1 MWTLD
6 ISRNVPNVFMNKPSP
21 RATSTLT
28 FLLTPRHSS
37 IKHLPRVLGN
47 IQAHCVSHWLSLLY
61 PHYIL
66 VELVRSSSGSAVC
79 VWEMMATP
87 GVRTA
92 AHSQQHGHRQSGS
105 PAQRVVSRVES
116 TMNLLAQLKERYTTS
131 HTPSHGHGDMSRTS
145 SATNTS
151 RGSATQPPQPQR
163 DVSPRAQSSFLLSTA
178 SGTTP
183 QASRRLL
190 AGEPSP
196 EWSPGTGGSSRFTRG
211 VASWSKAI
219 AEVRAQ
225 AAAEVQA
232 IQQRAAIEK
241 YSVNSATAAPT
252 LHALLTLTLALALLN
267 PGLALYGA

>member
-1 MWTLD
+1 
-6 ISRNVPNVFMNKPSP
+6 
-21 RATSTLT
+21 
-28 FLLTPRHSS
+28 
-37 IKHLPRVLGN
+37 
-47 IQAHCVSHWLSLLY
+47 
-61 PHYIL
+61 
-66 VELVRSSSGSAVC
+66 
-79 VWEMMATP
+79 
-87 GVRTA
+87 
-92 AHSQQHGHRQSGS
+92 
-105 PAQRVVSRVES
+105 
-116 TMNLLAQLKERYTTS
+116 MNLLAQLKERYTTS
-131 HTPSHGHGDMSRTS
+131 HTPSHGHGDLSRTS

-151 RGSATQPPQPQR
+151 RGSATQPQPQPQQ

-252 LHALLTLTLALALLN
+252 LHAFLTLALLI

>member
-1 MWTLD
+1 
-6 ISRNVPNVFMNKPSP
+6 
-21 RATSTLT
+21 
-28 FLLTPRHSS
+28 
-37 IKHLPRVLGN
+37 
-47 IQAHCVSHWLSLLY
+47 
-61 PHYIL
+61 
-66 VELVRSSSGSAVC
+66 
-79 VWEMMATP
+79 
-87 GVRTA
+87 
-92 AHSQQHGHRQSGS
+92 
-105 PAQRVVSRVES
+105 
-116 TMNLLAQLKERYTTS
+116 MNLLAQLKERYTTS
-131 HTPSHGHGDMSRTS
+131 HTPFHGHGDISRTS

-151 RGSATQPPQPQR
+151 RGSATQPPQPQQ

-241 YSVNSATAAPT
+241 YSVNSTTAAPT
-252 LHALLTLTLALALLN
+252 LHAFLTLTLALTLLN
-267 PGLALYGA
+267 PRASLVRRMKWEAETSTQEAIAALRQVHWQLNSFAPTTPVSSLCPLHLLQQHTKELQAAHKAGASTTSSHGEALAQRQVEALQQQVNHRMHHVCQRKR